1 MPVIESKIST
11 ASDQFKQNRADML
24 RLIAEFR
31 AIEAKGRAEEESKRE
46 RFHQRGQML
55 PRERVHLMLDRGS
68 PWLEL
73 ATLAGYKHHDD
84 KDGALA
90 GGNTIMGIGYVSGV
104 RCMVTASNFAIK
116 GGTMTP
122 WGVQKTLRI
131 QEIALQQKLPCV
143 SMIESGGANLLYQA
157 EVFIPGGKTFANQAR
172 LSAAGIPQIT
182 VVHGSST
189 AGGAYMPGLS
199 DYVVMV
205 RKRAKVFLAGP
216 PLLRAATG
224 EIATDE
230 DLGGA
235 EMHCQIAG
243 TSEFLAEDDAD
254 GIRLA
259 REIVRSLDWNRQR
272 PKLALREVRAPLYD
286 IDELCGVVPVDYRKP
301 YDCREVIARIVDGS
315 EFLDFKYEYDQQT
328 ICGRAAIHGHA
339 VGIIGN
345 NGPITTRGAT
355 KAGQFIQLC
364 CQADL
369 PIVYLMNTTGYM
381 VGSESEQGGIVKHGS
396 KMIQAV
402 ANATVP
408 QLTIV
413 IGGSFGA
420 GNYGMCGRG
429 FGPDFIFAWPNS
441 RTSVMGGEQAA
452 KVMSLITR
460 EKWAKEGRAIGE
472 AEEKQLAA
480 IEQNIIKQFDR
491 ESNAFAATARLF
503 DDGLIDPRDTR
514 RVLGYCL
521 SICREA
527 RARTVRS
534 NTFGVARF

>member
-1 MPVIESKIST
+1 MPIIESKIDTNSP
-11 ASDQFKQNRADML
+11 QFKQNREEML
-24 RLIAEFR
+24 ARIAEFR
-31 AIEAKGRAEEESKRE
+31 AIEQKGAAEEESKRE
-46 RFHQRGQML
+46 RFHKRGQML

-73 ATLAGYKHHDD
+73 QTLCGYKMHDD
-84 KDGALA
+84 KDGSLA
-90 GGNTIMGIGYVSGV
+90 GGNTIMGIGYVSGT

-131 QEIALQQKLPCV
+131 QEMCMEQKLPAV

-157 EVFIPGGKTFANQAR
+157 ELFIPGGKTFANQAR
-172 LSAAGIPQIT
+172 ASAMGLPQVT

-199 DYVVMV
+199 DYVVMI
-205 RKRAKVFLAGP
+205 RKNAKVFLAGP
-216 PLLRAATG
+216 PLLKAATG
-224 EIATDE
+224 EIAVDE

-235 EMHCQIAG
+235 EMHTQIR
-243 TSEFLAEDDAD
+243 
-254 GIRLA
+254 IA
-259 REIVRSLDWNRQR
+259 RDIVRNIDWNRNR
-272 PKLALREVRAPLYD
+272 PQPQLREVRAPLYD
-286 IDELCGVVPVDYRKP
+286 IDELCGVVSADYRRP
-301 YDCREVIARIVDGS
+301 YDCREVIARLTDGS
-315 EFLDFKYEYDQQT
+315 EFLEFKNEYDKQT
-328 ICGRAAIHGHA
+328 ICGRAVIHGHQ
-339 VGIIGN
+339 VGIISN
-345 NGPITTRGAT
+345 NGPITIRGAT

-364 CQADL
+364 CQADI

-381 VGSESEQGGIVKHGS
+381 VGTESEQGGIVKHGS

-408 QLTIV
+408 QITIV
-413 IGGSFGA
+413 MGGSFGA

-452 KVMSLITR
+452 GVMEIITR
-460 EKWAKEGRAIGE
+460 EKWHKQGKLLSETD
-472 AEEKQLAA
+472 EKMLATVR
-480 IEQNIIKQFDR
+480 QNIINQFDR
-491 ESNAFAATARLF
+491 ESNAFAASARLF

-514 RVLGYCL
+514 KVLGYTL
-521 SICREA
+521 SICAEG
-527 RARTVRS
+527 RS
-534 NTFGVARF
+534 RKVFPNTFGVARL

>member
-1 MPVIESKIST
+1 MPIIESKVDTGSP
-11 ASDQFKQNRADML
+11 QFKQNRDDML
-24 RLIAEFR
+24 ARIAEFR
-31 AIEAKGRAEEESKRE
+31 AIEQKGRDEEESKRAK
-46 RFHQRGQML
+46 FHERGQLL

-73 ATLAGYKHHDD
+73 CTLAGYKHHDD
-84 KDGALA
+84 KDGSLA
-90 GGNTIMGIGYVSGV
+90 GGNTIIGIGYVSGT
-104 RCMVTASNFAIK
+104 RCLVSASNFAIK

-122 WGVQKTLRI
+122 WGVQKGLRV
-131 QEIALQQKLPCV
+131 QEISFEQRLPTV
-143 SMIESGGANLLYQA
+143 SMIESGGANLMYQA
-157 EVFIPGGKTFANQAR
+157 EVFIPGGRTFANQAR
-172 LSAAGIPQIT
+172 KSAAGIPQVT

-199 DYVVMV
+199 DYVIMV

-235 EMHCQIAG
+235 EMHSQISG
-243 TSEFLAEDDAD
+243 VSEFLAENDAD
-254 GIRLA
+254 GIRIA
-259 REIVRSLDWNRQR
+259 REVMKNINWNANR
-272 PKLALREVRAPLYD
+272 PKLELKAVRSPLYD
-286 IDELCGVVPVDYRKP
+286 VDELAGVVPLDYRKP
-301 YDCREVIARIVDGS
+301 YDCREIIARIVDGS
-315 EFLDFKYEYDQQT
+315 EFLDFKTEYDNQT
-328 ICGRAAIHGHA
+328 ICGRAVLHGHQ

-345 NGPITTRGAT
+345 NGPITTKGAT

-364 CQADL
+364 CQADI

-413 IGGSFGA
+413 VGGSFGA

-441 RTSVMGGEQAA
+441 VTSVMGGEQAA
-452 KVMSLITR
+452 KVISIITR
-460 EKWAKEGRAIGE
+460 DKWVKEGKPVD
-472 AEEKQLAA
+472 EKTLAV
-480 IEQNIIKQFDR
+480 IESNIIKQFDR

-514 RVLGYCL
+514 KVLGYCL
-521 SICREA
+521 SIVQEGRI
-527 RARTVRS
+527 RK
-534 NTFGVARF
+534 TFPNSYGVARF